1 MAADP
6 PLSTLLSW
14 VLTAFTIELDNE
26 FEHRMAAMLTDPMRA
41 LPHYPLVTHRGGWPD
56 GS

>member
-1 MAADP
+1 MQ
-6 PLSTLLSW
+6 T
-14 VLTAFTIELDNE
+14 E
-26 FEHRMAAMLTDPMRA
+26 AMMTDPMKA

>member
-14 VLTAFTIELDNE
+14 ALIAFTIELDNE